1 MKIKNWFHIDQ
12 KSNWIE
18 EKLKTEKK
26 TLGKKGSHKKKDGN
40 AMCIY
45 TCSIV
50 KLRHTE
56 ICQVHVKLC
65 YWPHLDKKNPYPRLT
80 GPLPKRLGY
89 QAPPY
94 SYTV

>member
-1 MKIKNWFHIDQ
+1 MFHIDQ
-12 KSNWIE
+12 KSNWIG
-18 EKLKTEKK
+18 KNLKQKKKPWEKK
-26 TLGKKGSHKKKDGN
+26 KVSQKKKDGN
-40 AMCIY
+40 AICIY

-50 KLRHTE
+50 KLGHME
-56 ICQVHVKLC
+56 ICQIHVKHC

-89 QAPPY
+89 QTPPY